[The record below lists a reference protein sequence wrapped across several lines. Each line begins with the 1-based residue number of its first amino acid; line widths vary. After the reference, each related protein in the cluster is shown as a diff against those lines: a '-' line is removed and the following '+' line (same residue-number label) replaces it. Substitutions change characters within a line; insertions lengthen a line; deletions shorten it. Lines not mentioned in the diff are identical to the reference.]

1 MTFPKPT
8 ASVATIKA
16 YSARVAQLQK
26 RYQRIHG
33 DGGNL
38 EQFVHATIARKS
50 ELSRAT
56 WRQYKAALLHVLRC
70 TRDRC
75 PKQNTAWKNL
85 DSAIHQLEAESSA
98 GCRKRGV
105 GTSARKAKKIDESD
119 IETLRQYFTAKQIEY
134 AKQAKHAKHRLA
146 GKAGAMMELLRLTGM
161 RPCEAATAT
170 YEWLTDSKVRIVVA
184 NAKHSNGRGNGSH
197 RTIMLDELDSY
208 EARALREVGLGD
220 SETGDDGQRGVAVT
234 PKQLGRYWGYAV
246 RQALSKRAVYP
257 CLYTFRHQFTADA
270 KKAGLSTEEVAAL
283 LGHHSDATATTH
295 YGKTIRGRGG
305 FKASPSKPEVATVLQ
320 KAKPYPGP
328 SSSFTP

>member
-1 MTFPKPT
+1 MNFPKPT

-33 DGGNL
+33 AGGNL

-56 WRQYKAALLHVLRC
+56 WRQYKAALLCCLRHLRGR
-70 TRDRC
+70 TPLSDIRIRAVD
-75 PKQNTAWKNL
+75 A
-85 DSAIHQLEAESSA
+85 AIHQLEAESSA

-119 IETLRQYFTAKQIEY
+119 IETLRRYFTAKQIEY

-146 GKAGAMMELLRLTGM
+146 GKASAMMELLRLTGM

-170 YEWLTDSKVRIVVA
+170 YAWLSASDVRIVIA

-197 RTIMLDELDSY
+197 RTITLSGLDPDET
-208 EARALREVGLGD
+208 RALREVGLGD

-270 KKAGLSTEEVAAL
+270 KKTGLSTEEVAAL

-305 FKASPSKPEVATVLQ
+305 LKASASKPEVATVLR
-320 KAKPYPGP
+320 KANTFPGP